1 MMNELYGNFPDDF
14 ATNAEKDN
22 LSFGKEVGK
31 AVASMW
37 LNGKLSSRRKWIT
50 EMRQYSRGEQM
61 TDYQKMIEGSRE
73 NGKMGMRTHKIDY
86 DRKLKTLSVF
96 KDIITNSIDESLFKP
111 RAEAVNRVAVNKKKD
126 YFKKL
131 DNDFYTKDIAALIS
145 SATGVDLGT
154 ENMPKDEQDLKVKKL
169 EYKPDIE
176 IAQELA
182 VENVMKHQKF
192 EVIKDR
198 IDEDL
203 FNLGFAVGRHYTDN
217 TEGVKIKY
225 VDPYNYI
232 HTSFEIEDG
241 RDIRLHGEV
250 NEDTIAN
257 LAKMAGGFS
266 KKQYLALKEK
276 ALERDDVE
284 AYKES
289 EDGNR
294 LIEYIYFAY
303 ELPKSKI
310 FKKLRKNKITKLID
324 RTLDGYEPTNKN
336 KKLEI
341 PFNTWYEGIYI
352 PGADIIV
359 KWSQM
364 ENQIED
370 NINTPVS
377 PFIVYAPNVKRLSE
391 KGNVRFDSMVERAIP
406 IVDDIQR
413 DWYKFQQLKMELRP
427 NTTEIDVDAIQNVA
441 LNGQKLDPKDVLDL
455 FFGRGLLLKQK
466 YDEDGDVI
474 ENAVRE
480 SPSSVNYNAIQFL
493 SSEFTNNYNR
503 LRQLLGINELRD
515 GTTQTNT
522 RMSAT
527 VQKLLLASSNNATN
541 HIVKASF
548 TMSLMF
554 SQAISYRLS
563 DVLKEPNLK
572 SMYMDVIGTT
582 NVELLDAIKE
592 IPMHKFGIYFDF
604 KPDNEER
611 LAFEQSL
618 INALNA
624 QEINSAQYN
633 KARQIRNVKNAIR
646 YIEIVIEENIEKKEQ
661 AKLENIKAQAQA
673 NAQTTVLAEKAKQ
686 STELQK
692 WNLIKQELLLK
703 DQLEERKDRRKAL
716 TDDIL
721 AERQHRRTMEAED
734 KKHRTSLALN
744 QYKEDKKDERIDQV
758 ATNTSAIADQ
768 KANKKPAIDFKNQLD
783 DIFSS
788 PSLVD
793 NQPPL
798 SEQLEQPTLDTGQ
811 TTEESITT
819 EQSV

>member
-1 MMNELYGNFPDDF
+1 MMNDLYGNFPDDF

-31 AVASMW
+31 AAASLW
-37 LNGKLSSRRKWIT
+37 YNGKLSARRKWIT

-61 TDYQKMIEGSRE
+61 TNYKEMIEGSRK
-73 NGKMGMRTHKIDY
+73 NGKMDMKTHKIDY
-86 DRKLKTLSVF
+86 DRKLKTLAVF
-96 KDIITNSIDESLFKP
+96 KDIVTNQIDESLFKP
-111 RAEAVNRVAVNKKKD
+111 RAEAVNRIAVNKKKD

-131 DNDFYTKDIAALIS
+131 DDDFYTKDIASLIS
-145 SATGVDLGT
+145 GATGVDLGT
-154 ENMPKDEQDLKVKKL
+154 DNMPKDEQDLKVKKL

-182 VENVMKHQKF
+182 IENVMKHQKF
-192 EVIKDR
+192 EVVKDR
-198 IDEDL
+198 MDEDL

-217 TEGVKIKY
+217 TEGIKLKY

-232 HTSFEIEDG
+232 HTSFEMEDG
-241 RDIRLHGEV
+241 RDIRLHGEL
-250 NEDTIAN
+250 NEDTISN

-266 KKQYLALKEK
+266 EEQYLALKK
-276 ALERDDVE
+276 LALGRDKVE
-284 AYKES
+284 TYNDK

-336 KKLEI
+336 KKVEI
-341 PFNTWYEGIYI
+341 PFNTWYEGMYI
-352 PGADIIV
+352 PQADIIV
-359 KWSQM
+359 KWSEM
-364 ENQIED
+364 ENQVED
-370 NINTPVS
+370 NINNPVS
-377 PFIVYAPNVKRLSE
+377 PFVVYAPNVKRLSE
-391 KGNVRFDSMVERAIP
+391 TGTTRFDSMVERAIP

-493 SSEFTNNYNR
+493 STEFTNNYNR

-548 TMSLMF
+548 SMSLMF
-554 SQAISYRLS
+554 SQAVSYRLY
-563 DVLKEPNLK
+563 DVLKEPSLK

-618 INALNA
+618 VNALNG

-661 AKLENIKAQAQA
+661 AKLQNIQAQAQA
-673 NAQTTVLAEKAKQ
+673 NAQSTVVAERAKQ
-686 STELQK
+686 ATELQK

-703 DQLEERKDRRKAL
+703 DQLEERKDRRNAL
-716 TDDIL
+716 KDDIL
-721 AERQHRRTMEAED
+721 AERKHRRTMEIEE
-734 KKHRTSLALN
+734 KKLQASMSLN
-744 QYKEDKKDERIDQV
+744 QYKEDKKDDRINQV
-758 ATNTSAIADQ
+758 ATNTSAIVDQ
-768 KANKKPAIDFKNQLD
+768 KVNQKPAIDFKNQID

-788 PSLVD
+788 TSLID

-798 SEQLEQPTLDTGQ
+798 SEQLSETPTNTGVQEQI
-811 TTEESITT
+811 TEVETNI
-819 EQSV
+819 

>member
-1 MMNELYGNFPDDF
+1 MNELYGNFPDDF
-14 ATNAEKDN
+14 ASNAEKDKQ
-22 LSFGKEVGK
+22 SFGKEVGK
-31 AVASMW
+31 AIASHW
-37 LNGKLSSRRKWIT
+37 YNGKLASKRKWIT
-50 EMRQYSRGEQM
+50 EMRQYSRGEQV
-61 TDYQKMIEGSRE
+61 TDYKKMIEGDRK
-73 NGKMGMRTHKIDY
+73 NGKMDMKTHKIDY
-86 DRKLKTLSVF
+86 KRKLKTLSVF

-111 RAEAVNRVAVNKKKD
+111 RAEAINRVAVNKKKD
-126 YFKKL
+126 YFKKI
-131 DNDFYTKDIAALIS
+131 DDDFYTKDLASLIS
-145 SATGVDLGT
+145 GGTGINLVS
-154 ENMPKDEQDLKVKKL
+154 NAIAKDEQDLKVKKL

-182 VENVMKHQKF
+182 IENVMKHQAF
-192 EVIKDR
+192 ESIKDR

-203 FNLGFAVGRHYTDN
+203 FDLGLAVGRHYTDN
-217 TEGVKIKY
+217 TEGIKIRY

-232 HTSFEIEDG
+232 HSSFEIEDG
-241 RDIRLHGEV
+241 RDIRYHGEI

-266 KKQYLALKEK
+266 EEQFLALKK
-276 ALERDDVE
+276 LAFGRDKVDS
-284 AYKES
+284 YKEA

-294 LIEYIYFAY
+294 LIEYVHFAY

-310 FKKLRKNKITKLID
+310 FKKLRKNKVTKLID
-324 RTLDGYEPTNKN
+324 RSLDGYEPINKN
-336 KKLEI
+336 KKVEI
-341 PFNTWYEGIYI
+341 PFNVWYEGIYI
-352 PGADIIV
+352 PQADIIV
-359 KWSQM
+359 KWDEM
-364 ENQIED
+364 ENQIVD
-370 NINTPVS
+370 GINNPVS
-377 PFIVYAPNVKRLSE
+377 PYIVYAPNVKRISE
-391 KGNVRFDSMVERAIP
+391 TGSTRFDSMTERAIP

-427 NTTEIDVDAIQNVA
+427 NTTELDVDAIQNVS

-455 FFGRGLLLKQK
+455 FFGRGLLLKNK
-466 YDEDGDVI
+466 YDEDGEIV
-474 ENAVRE
+474 ENAIRE
-480 SPSSVNYNAIQFL
+480 SASSVNYNAIQFL
-493 SSEFTNNYNR
+493 STEFTNNYNR

-548 TMSLMF
+548 NMSLMF
-554 SQAISYRLS
+554 SQAVSYRLS
-563 DVLKEPNLK
+563 DVLKEPSLK
-572 SMYMDVIGTT
+572 SMYMDIIGTT

-611 LAFEQSL
+611 IAFEQSL
-618 INALNA
+618 VNALNG

-646 YIEIVIEENIEKKEQ
+646 YIEIIIEENIEKKEKI
-661 AKLENIKAQAQA
+661 KLQNIQAQAQA
-673 NAQTTVLAEKAKQ
+673 NAQSTVIAEKARQ
-686 STELQK
+686 ATELQK

-703 DQLEERKDRRKAL
+703 DQLQERADRRKAL

-721 AERQHRRTMEAED
+721 AERAHRRTMQIESAKLEASN
-734 KKHRTSLALN
+734 SLHE
-744 QYKEDKKDERIDQV
+744 YKEDKKDERINQV

-768 KANKKPAIDFKNQLD
+768 KANKKPAIDFKNQIN
-783 DIFSS
+783 DIFSGAR
-788 PSLVD
+788 LD

-798 SEQLEQPTLDTGQ
+798 PEQLDQPSLDTGQ
-811 TTEESITT
+811 PTEEVMTTTETPT
-819 EQSV
+819 